1 MTSVHA
7 FFKKLFRGRGDSEA
21 RCFREDQACEGAF
34 DHIDRGICRVP
45 LEQIVGSVGRYHD
58 FDSQFK
64 LKGHVPPDRLISV
77 KRAMRQGKA
86 LPPVKLYKIK
96 DEYYVLDGNHRIA
109 AAKEFG
115 YSDIRAK
122 IVEFIP
128 SINTLEN
135 ILYREKSAFME
146 KTGLNHPIELT
157 EVGQY
162 PHLMEQVEIH
172 HAYLETAERQDI
184 TFPDAAEDWC
194 RTIYLPLVEIIH
206 KGHLLPSFKGRTVD
220 DLYAY
225 ISFHQWEKGRMRKYG
240 IGIDKLIPNSME
252 TFRKKVANMKKE
264 EYPEMLRGITAFI
277 MITSEAKREAKTV
290 DRIFALP
297 EVKEVH
303 AVHGSIDILV
313 KAELTRDLLTSD
325 AEVIG
330 QFVQEKIRQI
340 PGVLATQTLIPGQSR
355 IKAQDTGAAVHH
367 DD

>member
-1 MTSVHA
+1 MSRLTDLMNTLLHG
-7 FFKKLFRGRGDSEA
+7 KRTSEA
-21 RCFREDQACEGAF
+21 KCFRENQACEGAF
-34 DHIDRGICRVP
+34 DHIDRGILTVP
-45 LEQIVGSVGRYHD
+45 MDQIVGSVGRYHD

-77 KRAMRQGKA
+77 KRAMRQGRA

-115 YSDIRAK
+115 HSEIRAK

-128 SINTLEN
+128 SSNTLEN
-135 ILYREKSAFME
+135 IIYREKQAFME
-146 KTGLNHPIELT
+146 TTGLKHPIELS

-162 PHLMEQVEIH
+162 PHLQEQIEKHKVF
-172 HAYLETAERQDI
+172 LETAERPGI
-184 TFPDAAEDWC
+184 AMADAAEDWY
-194 RTIYLPLVEIIH
+194 RTIYQPLTEIIR
-206 KGHLLPSFKGRTVD
+206 KGNLLNFFQGRTLD

-225 ISFHQWEKGRMRKYG
+225 ISFHQWEKGRTRKYG
-240 IGIDKLIPNSME
+240 IGIDKLIPQSME
-252 TFRKKVANMKKE
+252 SFRKKMSRMKKE

-277 MITSEAKREAKTV
+277 MITSEARRELKIV
-290 DRIFALP
+290 DRLFALP

-313 KAELTRDLLTSD
+313 KVALTRDLLTSD

-330 QFVQEKIRQI
+330 QFVQEKIRQV
-340 PGVLATQTLIPGQSR
+340 PGVLSTQTLIPGQSK
-355 IKAQDTGAAVHH
+355 IKRK
-367 DD
+367 